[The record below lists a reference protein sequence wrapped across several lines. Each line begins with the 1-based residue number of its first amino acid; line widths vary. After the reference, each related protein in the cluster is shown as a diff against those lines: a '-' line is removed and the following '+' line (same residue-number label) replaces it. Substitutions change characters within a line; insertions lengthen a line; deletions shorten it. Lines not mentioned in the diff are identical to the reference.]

1 MLSIYF
7 EKFRQEF
14 HLTGYQIF
22 YLKKKLKKMILFT
35 KKQRLVF
42 KKINFKISSIIII
55 NKKHVKFK
63 SR

>member
-22 YLKKKLKKMILFT
+22 YLKKKLKKMTLFT
-35 KKQRLVF
+35 EKQRLVF
-42 KKINFKISSIIII
+42 KKTNFKI
-55 NKKHVKFK
+55 
-63 SR
+63 